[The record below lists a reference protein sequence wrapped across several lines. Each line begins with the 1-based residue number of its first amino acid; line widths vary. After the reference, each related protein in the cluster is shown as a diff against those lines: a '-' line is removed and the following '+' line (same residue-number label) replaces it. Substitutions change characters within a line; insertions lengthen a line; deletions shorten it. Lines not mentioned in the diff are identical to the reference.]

1 MPPLCRFIFLCDII
15 QGTPPA
21 YRGRAARLVGAKCA
35 LLARVDAYGQD
46 PSGSAG
52 ETMKDDMR
60 KKVEKWQEPALAKQ
74 TKARRNPT
82 IRVTIGNVEFF
93 VLEAQLAS
101 GFIQWN

>member
-1 MPPLCRFIFLCDII
+1 MCRFIFQCDII

-21 YRGRAARLVGAKCA
+21 YRGRAARLVGAKCT

-52 ETMKDDMR
+52 EVMKDDMR

-74 TKARRNPT
+74 TKAS
-82 IRVTIGNVEFF
+82 FF
-93 VLEAQLAS
+93 
-101 GFIQWN
+101 